1 MQLRTEECGIKFT
14 NYLYLNN
21 KHFYWF
27 KLSATM
33 MPLRISQY
41 IKRTKCIIE

>member
-1 MQLRTEECGIKFT
+1 MQLRTEECGIKFFKED
-14 NYLYLNN
+14 YLNH

-41 IKRTKCIIE
+41 IKRTK

>member
-1 MQLRTEECGIKFT
+1 MHLRTEECGIKF
-14 NYLYLNN
+14 NEEDYLSH

-33 MPLRISQY
+33 MPLSISKY
-41 IKRTKCIIE
+41 IKR